1 MNWINT
7 SWSRQVATATPSP
20 PAVASSNGSARP
32 TQQAPQEVKAQ
43 RVDLPKQE
51 AQSTPQRTSIDAM
64 KAAAAQ
70 IDSYLRS
77 TGRAL
82 QFSVDDPTGMTVV
95 TVKDSATGE
104 TIRQIPSEE
113 ALRLAETLRSGN
125 DPHAL
130 IDQTV

>member
-7 SWSRQVATATPSP
+7 TWSRQVATANPSP

-43 RVDLPKQE
+43 QVQLAK
-51 AQSTPQRTSIDAM
+51 PQAESKPQATSIDAM

-82 QFSVDDPTGMTVV
+82 QFTVDDATGMTVV

-113 ALRLAETLRSGN
+113 AMRLAEALRSGK
-125 DPHAL
+125 DAHAL